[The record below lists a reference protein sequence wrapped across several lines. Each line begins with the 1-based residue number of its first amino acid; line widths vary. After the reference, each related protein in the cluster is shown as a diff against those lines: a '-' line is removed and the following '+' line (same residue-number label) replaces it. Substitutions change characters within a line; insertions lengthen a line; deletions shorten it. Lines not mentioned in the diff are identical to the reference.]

1 MSSRREWVRV
11 EARNLMTRLQVASV
25 EVRNLM
31 MGSFIR
37 SLNEDKNEL
46 IVVPQGRGSDYD
58 SIAKLYVLGYEDKSI
73 VCDF

>member
-1 MSSRREWVRV
+1 
-11 EARNLMTRLQVASV
+11 MTRLQVASV

-31 MGSFIR
+31 MGLLMR

-58 SIAKLYVLGYEDKSI
+58 SIAKLYLLGDEGKSI
-73 VCDF
+73 VGDF